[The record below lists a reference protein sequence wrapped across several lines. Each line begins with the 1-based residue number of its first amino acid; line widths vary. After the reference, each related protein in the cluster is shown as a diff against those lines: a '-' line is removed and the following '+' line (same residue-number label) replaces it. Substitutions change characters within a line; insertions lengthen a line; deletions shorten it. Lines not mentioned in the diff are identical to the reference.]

1 MTSPLSTL
9 PIWDTSIGD
18 VLPWYF
24 AVAEDRM
31 PAKYLLAR
39 RIPCDLNLPEATLD
53 ELWAEHDCSTTRF
66 LGVWEGIR
74 RRTVRWSELPLAN
87 PSLLDLTGELVA
99 RMLSCCTFCRWN
111 CRVDRRSGARR
122 GTCQLQADSR
132 VASYFPHHGEELVF
146 RGDRGSGTIFFTSC
160 NMRCQFCQNGDISH
174 DKDNGIPASPRQVA
188 AMAWQ
193 LRRAGCHNINWV
205 GGEPTVHLHT
215 IVEAIRRLSVP
226 PRPED
231 LRCVAPVNP
240 DAPRHRNRSRPVG
253 FYDGSFNVP
262 MLWNSNFFM
271 SPETMRLLRPLVDVW
286 LSDFK
291 FGNDRCAVFL
301 SRTPWYIETVA
312 KNHELVYR
320 WGEDLVIR
328 HLIMPGHVECC
339 TKPVLDWI
347 AANTPRVLVNVM
359 DQYRPDYACDPFSP
373 LYDPRYRTLS
383 RRPSTTEVLEAYAYA
398 RELGLRFEALSYE
411 KNVTGLRA

>member
-1 MTSPLSTL
+1 VAPPFSTL
-9 PIWDTSIGD
+9 RICDRVGD
-18 VLPWYF
+18 RLPWYL

-31 PAKYLLAR
+31 PAKYLLSR
-39 RIPCDLNLPEATLD
+39 RVPCSLDLGAATLE
-53 ELWAEHDCSTTRF
+53 ELWAEHDRATARF
-66 LGVWEGIR
+66 LEEWGRVR
-74 RRTVRWSELPLAN
+74 RQEVRTSDLPLAN
-87 PSLLDLTGELVA
+87 PSLLDLAGELVA
-99 RMLSCCTFCRWN
+99 RMLSRCNFCRWN
-111 CRVDRRSGARR
+111 CRIDRRAGTRH
-122 GTCQLQADSR
+122 GTCQLEGDSR
-132 VASYFPHHGEELVF
+132 VASYFDHHGEELVF

-174 DKDNGIPASPRQVA
+174 DKDNGIPVTPREVA

-215 IVEAIRRLSVP
+215 IVEAIRLLASP
-226 PRPED
+226 PSRKD
-231 LRCVAPVNP
+231 LAYVQRANRGNP
-240 DAPRHRNRSRPVG
+240 WLPKRSDAAA
-253 FYDGSFNVP
+253 FYDGQLNVP

-271 SPETMRLLRPLVDVW
+271 SPETMRILRPIVDVW

-301 SRTPWYIETVA
+301 SRTPWYFETVA
-312 KNHELVYR
+312 TNHALVYQ

-347 AANTPRVLVNVM
+347 AANTPQALVNVM
-359 DQYRPDYACDPFSP
+359 DQYRPEYACDRLSP
-373 LYDPRYRTLS
+373 LYDDRYRALA
-383 RRPSTTEVLEAYAYA
+383 RRPDVTEILEAYAYA
-398 RELGLRFEALSYE
+398 HRLGLRFEDVSFE
-411 KNVTGLRA
+411 RNVTGLRA